1 MNLISV
7 NVGIP
12 RDVPWKGKTV
22 STGIFKEPVAGRV
35 ALRRLNLEGDGQ
47 ADLSVH
53 GGVEKAVYAYPAEHY
68 PYWRG
73 ELPGKELSW
82 GMFGENFTSEGLLE
96 DQVRIGDRFRVGS
109 AELFV
114 TQPRQPC
121 FKLGLKFGRA
131 DFVKQFLV
139 SLRSGFYFA
148 VLQEGEVSAGDSIE
162 LLARDEQSLT
172 VTEILRLY
180 LGDLTDEESLRRAAE
195 LEALPESWRK
205 HLRRRSGAGRGR
217 GREGSR

>member
-1 MNLISV
+1 MS
-7 NVGIP
+7 
-12 RDVPWKGKTV
+12 
-22 STGIFKEPVAGRV
+22 
-35 ALRRLNLEGDGQ
+35 
-47 ADLSVH
+47 H
-53 GGVEKAVYAYPAEHY
+53 
-68 PYWRG
+68 
-73 ELPGKELSW
+73 
-82 GMFGENFTSEGLLE
+82 
-96 DQVRIGDRFRVGS
+96 
-109 AELFV
+109 
-114 TQPRQPC
+114 
-121 FKLGLKFGRA
+121 
-131 DFVKQFLV
+131 
-139 SLRSGFYFA
+139 RSGFYFA

>member
-1 MNLISV
+1 M
-7 NVGIP
+7 
-12 RDVPWKGKTV
+12 PWKGKTV

-73 ELPGKELSW
+73 ELPGKELQW

-96 DQVRIGDRFRVGS
+96 DQVRIGDRFRVGA
-109 AELFV
+109 AELCV
-114 TQPRQPC
+114 TQPRRPC

-131 DFVKQFLV
+131 DFVKRFLL
-139 SLRSGFYFA
+139 SYRSGFYFA
-148 VLQEGEVSAGDSIE
+148 VLQEGEVGAGDSIE

-172 VTEILRLY
+172 VTEVLRLY
-180 LGDLTDEESLRRAAE
+180 LGDLTDEQSLRRAAE

-205 HLRRRSGAGRGR
+205 HLRSRNGAGRGR